1 MEIDTLKKSLGKGL
15 DSLIRSNNLNKNIEE
30 QVQKRE
36 EVFLT
41 DIVPNKNQPRKDF
54 NLASLNDLAESI
66 KEHGL
71 IQPIIVRKIDDKL
84 QIIAGERRWRAC
96 QIAGVT
102 KVPVSTIEV
111 DNVKSSEIAIVENL
125 QREDLNPIEVAE
137 AMKELIDLHGL
148 NEERLIKITGK
159 KKSTII
165 NSLRILNLPLKVKE
179 YIKEGKISRG
189 HALAL
194 LAFSEESRLLQ
205 VAEEIITKKLTVRQV
220 EKLGRNI
227 KKLTRNESIE
237 PDIYIENFKSLIEE
251 RIGLPTKISGSSK
264 SGKVEIK
271 YNSLDELNKI
281 MDSLK

>member
-1 MEIDTLKKSLGKGL
+1 MEINTLKKSLGKGL
-15 DSLIRSNNLNKNIEE
+15 DSLIRSNNLNNKNDDQFKKIN
-30 QVQKRE
+30 
-36 EVFLT
+36 EVFIT
-41 DIVPNKNQPRKDF
+41 DIIPNKSQPRKDF
-54 NLASLNDLAESI
+54 DLESLNDLAESI

-71 IQPIIVRKIDDKL
+71 IQPIVVRKIDNKL

-96 QIAGVT
+96 QIAGIT

-111 DNVKSSEIAIVENL
+111 DNIKSSEIAIVENL
-125 QREDLNPIEVAE
+125 QREDLNPIEIAK
-137 AMKELIDLHGL
+137 AIKELVDLHGL

-165 NSLRILNLPLKVKE
+165 NSLRILNLPPKVIS
-179 YIKEGKISRG
+179 YIEKGKISRG

-194 LAFSEESRLLQ
+194 LAFTDISRLLE
-205 VAEEIITKKLTVRQV
+205 VAEEIISKKLTVRQV
-220 EKLGRNI
+220 EKLGSDI
-227 KKLTRNESIE
+227 KKLAKNKLIE
-237 PDIYIENFKSLIEE
+237 PDIYIDNFKSIIEE

-271 YNSLDELNKI
+271 YKSLDELNKI

>member
-1 MEIDTLKKSLGKGL
+1 LKKSLGKGL
-15 DSLIRSNNLNKNIEE
+15 DSLIRSNNLNNKNDDQFKKIN
-30 QVQKRE
+30 

-41 DIVPNKNQPRKDF
+41 DIIPNKSQPRKDF
-54 NLASLNDLAESI
+54 DLGSLNDLAESI

-71 IQPIIVRKIDDKL
+71 IQPIVVRKIDNKL

-96 QIAGVT
+96 QIAGIT

-111 DNVKSSEIAIVENL
+111 DNIKSSEIAIVENL
-125 QREDLNPIEVAE
+125 QREDLNPIEIAK
-137 AMKELIDLHGL
+137 AIKELIDLHGL

-165 NSLRILNLPLKVKE
+165 NSLRILNLPPRVIS
-179 YIKEGKISRG
+179 YIEKGKISRG

-194 LAFSEESRLLQ
+194 LAFSEVSRLLE
-205 VAEEIITKKLTVRQV
+205 VAEEIISKKLTVRQV
-220 EKLGRNI
+220 EKLGSDT
-227 KKLTRNESIE
+227 KKLAKNKLIE
-237 PDIYIENFKSLIEE
+237 PDIYIDNFKSIIEE

-271 YNSLDELNKI
+271 YKSLDELNKI

>member
-1 MEIDTLKKSLGKGL
+1 MEINTLKKSLGKGL
-15 DSLIRSNNLNKNIEE
+15 DSLIRSNNLNNKNNDQFEKIN
-30 QVQKRE
+30 
-36 EVFLT
+36 EVFIT
-41 DIVPNKNQPRKDF
+41 DIIPNKSQPRKDF
-54 NLASLNDLAESI
+54 DLESLNDLAESI

-71 IQPIIVRKIDDKL
+71 IQPIVVRKIDNKL

-96 QIAGVT
+96 QIAGIT

-111 DNVKSSEIAIVENL
+111 DNIKSSEIAIVENL
-125 QREDLNPIEVAE
+125 QREDLNPIEIAK
-137 AMKELIDLHGL
+137 AIKELIDLHGL

-165 NSLRILNLPLKVKE
+165 NSLRILNLPPKVIS
-179 YIKEGKISRG
+179 YIEKGKISRG

-194 LAFSEESRLLQ
+194 LAFSEVSRLLE
-205 VAEEIITKKLTVRQV
+205 VAEEIISKKLTVRQV
-220 EKLGRNI
+220 EKLGSDT
-227 KKLTRNESIE
+227 KKLAKNKLIE
-237 PDIYIENFKSLIEE
+237 PDIYIDNFKSIIEE

-271 YNSLDELNKI
+271 YKSLDELNKI

>member
-1 MEIDTLKKSLGKGL
+1 MEINTLKKSLGKGL
-15 DSLIRSNNLNKNIEE
+15 DSLIRSNNLNNKNDNQFKKIN
-30 QVQKRE
+30 

-41 DIVPNKNQPRKDF
+41 DIIPNKSQPRKDF
-54 NLASLNDLAESI
+54 DLESLNDLAESI

-71 IQPIIVRKIDDKL
+71 IQPIVVRKIDNKL

-96 QIAGVT
+96 QIAGIT

-111 DNVKSSEIAIVENL
+111 DNIKSSEIAIVENL
-125 QREDLNPIEVAE
+125 QREDLNPIEIAK
-137 AMKELIDLHGL
+137 AIKELIDLHGL

-165 NSLRILNLPLKVKE
+165 NSLRILNLPPKVIS
-179 YIKEGKISRG
+179 YIEKGKISRG

-194 LAFSEESRLLQ
+194 LAFSEVSRLLE
-205 VAEEIITKKLTVRQV
+205 VAEEIILKKLTVRQV
-220 EKLGRNI
+220 EKLGSDT
-227 KKLTRNESIE
+227 KKLAKNKLIE
-237 PDIYIENFKSLIEE
+237 PDIYIDNFKSIIEE

-271 YNSLDELNKI
+271 YKSLDELNKI

>member
-165 NSLRILNLPLKVKE
+165 NSLRILNLPMKVIE

-227 KKLTRNESIE
+227 KKLTRNELIE

>member
-1 MEIDTLKKSLGKGL
+1 MEINTLKKSLGKGL
-15 DSLIRSNNLNKNIEE
+15 DSLIRSNNLNNKNDD
-30 QVQKRE
+30 QFKKTN

-41 DIVPNKNQPRKDF
+41 DIIPNKSQPRKDF
-54 NLASLNDLAESI
+54 NLESLNDLAESI

-71 IQPIIVRKIDDKL
+71 IQPIVVRKIDNKL

-96 QIAGVT
+96 QIAGIT

-111 DNVKSSEIAIVENL
+111 DNIKSSEIAIVENL
-125 QREDLNPIEVAE
+125 QREDLNPIEIAK
-137 AMKELIDLHGL
+137 AIKELIDLHGL

-165 NSLRILNLPLKVKE
+165 NSLRILNLPPKVIS
-179 YIKEGKISRG
+179 YIEKGKISRG

-194 LAFSEESRLLQ
+194 LAFSEVSRLLE
-205 VAEEIITKKLTVRQV
+205 VAEEIISKKLTVRQV
-220 EKLGRNI
+220 EKLGSNI
-227 KKLTRNESIE
+227 KKLVKNKLIQ
-237 PDIYIENFKSLIEE
+237 PDIYIDNFKSIIEE
-251 RIGLPTKISGSSK
+251 KIGLPTKISGSSK

-271 YNSLDELNKI
+271 YKSLDELNKI

>member
-30 QVQKRE
+30 QVQKRD

-148 NEERLIKITGK
+148 NENRLIKITGK

-220 EKLGRNI
+220 EKLGSNI

>member
-1 MEIDTLKKSLGKGL
+1 MEINTLKKSLGKGL
-15 DSLIRSNNLNKNIEE
+15 DSLIRSNNINNKNDDQFKKIN
-30 QVQKRE
+30 

-41 DIVPNKNQPRKDF
+41 DIIPNKSQPRKDF
-54 NLASLNDLAESI
+54 DLESLNDLAESI

-71 IQPIIVRKIDDKL
+71 IQPIVVRKIDNKL

-96 QIAGVT
+96 QIAGIT

-111 DNVKSSEIAIVENL
+111 DNIKSSEIAIVENL
-125 QREDLNPIEVAE
+125 QREDLNPIEIAK
-137 AMKELIDLHGL
+137 AIKELIDLHGL

-165 NSLRILNLPLKVKE
+165 NSLRILNLPPKVIS
-179 YIKEGKISRG
+179 YIEKGKISRG

-194 LAFSEESRLLQ
+194 LAFSEVSRLLE
-205 VAEEIITKKLTVRQV
+205 VAEEIILKKLTVRQV
-220 EKLGRNI
+220 EKLGSDT
-227 KKLTRNESIE
+227 KKLAKNKLIE
-237 PDIYIENFKSLIEE
+237 PDIYIDNFKSIIEE

-271 YNSLDELNKI
+271 YKSLDELNKI

>member
-1 MEIDTLKKSLGKGL
+1 MEINTLKKSLGKGL
-15 DSLIRSNNLNKNIEE
+15 DSLIRSNNINNKNDDQFKKIN
-30 QVQKRE
+30 

-41 DIVPNKNQPRKDF
+41 DIIPNKSQPRKDF
-54 NLASLNDLAESI
+54 DLESLNDLAESI

-71 IQPIIVRKIDDKL
+71 IQPIVVRKIDNKL

-96 QIAGVT
+96 QIAGIT
-102 KVPVSTIEV
+102 KVPVSTIDV
-111 DNVKSSEIAIVENL
+111 DNIKSSEIAIVENL
-125 QREDLNPIEVAE
+125 QREDLNPIEIAK
-137 AMKELIDLHGL
+137 AIKELIDLHGL

-165 NSLRILNLPLKVKE
+165 NSLRILNLPPKVIS
-179 YIKEGKISRG
+179 YIEKGKISRG

-194 LAFSEESRLLQ
+194 LAFSEVSRLLE
-205 VAEEIITKKLTVRQV
+205 VAEEIISKKLTVRQV
-220 EKLGRNI
+220 EKLGSDT
-227 KKLTRNESIE
+227 KKLAKNKLIE
-237 PDIYIENFKSLIEE
+237 PDIYIDNFKSIIEE

-271 YNSLDELNKI
+271 YKSLDELNKI

>member
-1 MEIDTLKKSLGKGL
+1 MEINTLKKSLGKGL
-15 DSLIRSNNLNKNIEE
+15 DSLIRSNNINNKNDDQFKKIN
-30 QVQKRE
+30 

-41 DIVPNKNQPRKDF
+41 DIIPNKSQPRKDF
-54 NLASLNDLAESI
+54 DLESLNDLAESI

-71 IQPIIVRKIDDKL
+71 IQPIVVRKIDNKL

-96 QIAGVT
+96 QIAGIT

-111 DNVKSSEIAIVENL
+111 DNIKSSEIAIVENL
-125 QREDLNPIEVAE
+125 QREDLNPIEIAR
-137 AMKELIDLHGL
+137 AIKELIDLHGL
-148 NEERLIKITGK
+148 NEEKLIKITGK

-165 NSLRILNLPLKVKE
+165 NSLRILNLPPKVIS
-179 YIKEGKISRG
+179 YIEKGKISRG

-194 LAFSEESRLLQ
+194 LAFSEVSRLLE
-205 VAEEIITKKLTVRQV
+205 VAEEIISKKLTVRQV
-220 EKLGRNI
+220 EKLGSDT
-227 KKLTRNESIE
+227 KKLAKNKLIE
-237 PDIYIENFKSLIEE
+237 PDIYIDNFKSIIEE

-271 YNSLDELNKI
+271 YKSLDELNKI

>member
-1 MEIDTLKKSLGKGL
+1 MEINTLKKSLGKGL
-15 DSLIRSNNLNKNIEE
+15 DSLIRSNNLNNKNDDQFKKIN
-30 QVQKRE
+30 

-41 DIVPNKNQPRKDF
+41 DIIPNKSQPRKDF
-54 NLASLNDLAESI
+54 DLESLNDLAESI

-71 IQPIIVRKIDDKL
+71 IQPIVVRKIDNKL

-96 QIAGVT
+96 QIAGIT

-111 DNVKSSEIAIVENL
+111 DNIKSSEIAIVENL
-125 QREDLNPIEVAE
+125 QREDLNPIEIAK
-137 AMKELIDLHGL
+137 AIKELIDLHGL

-165 NSLRILNLPLKVKE
+165 NSLRILNLPPRVIS
-179 YIKEGKISRG
+179 YIEKGKISRG

-194 LAFSEESRLLQ
+194 LAFSEVSRLLE
-205 VAEEIITKKLTVRQV
+205 VAEEIISKKLTVRQV
-220 EKLGRNI
+220 EKLGSDT
-227 KKLTRNESIE
+227 KKLAKNKLIE
-237 PDIYIENFKSLIEE
+237 PDMYIDNFKSIIEE

-271 YNSLDELNKI
+271 YKSLDELNKI

>member
-1 MEIDTLKKSLGKGL
+1 MEINTLKKSLGKGL
-15 DSLIRSNNLNKNIEE
+15 DSLIRSNNLNNKNDNQFKKIN
-30 QVQKRE
+30 

-41 DIVPNKNQPRKDF
+41 DIIPNKSQPRKDF
-54 NLASLNDLAESI
+54 DLESLNDLAESI

-71 IQPIIVRKIDDKL
+71 IQPIVVRKIDNKL

-96 QIAGVT
+96 QIAGIT

-111 DNVKSSEIAIVENL
+111 DNIKSSEIAIVENL
-125 QREDLNPIEVAE
+125 QREDLNPIEIAK
-137 AMKELIDLHGL
+137 AIKELIDLHGL

-165 NSLRILNLPLKVKE
+165 NSLRILNLPPKVIS
-179 YIKEGKISRG
+179 YIEKGKISRG

-194 LAFSEESRLLQ
+194 LAFSEVSRLLE
-205 VAEEIITKKLTVRQV
+205 VAEEIISKKLTVRQV
-220 EKLGRNI
+220 EKLGSDT
-227 KKLTRNESIE
+227 KKLAKNKLIE
-237 PDIYIENFKSLIEE
+237 PDIYIDNFKSIIEE

-271 YNSLDELNKI
+271 YKSLDELNKI

>member
-71 IQPIIVRKIDDKL
+71 IQPIIVRKIDNKL

-96 QIAGVT
+96 QIAGIS
-102 KVPVSTIEV
+102 KVPVSIIEV
-111 DNVKSSEIAIVENL
+111 NNIKSSEIAIVENL

-148 NEERLIKITGK
+148 NENRLIKITGK

-220 EKLGRNI
+220 EKLGSNI
-227 KKLTRNESIE
+227 KKLTRNKSIE
-237 PDIYIENFKSLIEE
+237 PDMYIDNFKSIIEE

>member
-1 MEIDTLKKSLGKGL
+1 MEINTLKKSLGKGL
-15 DSLIRSNNLNKNIEE
+15 DSLIRSNNINNKNDDQFKKIN
-30 QVQKRE
+30 

-41 DIVPNKNQPRKDF
+41 DIIPNKSQPRKDF
-54 NLASLNDLAESI
+54 DLESLNDLAESI

-71 IQPIIVRKIDDKL
+71 IQPIVVRKIDNKL

-96 QIAGVT
+96 QIAGIT

-111 DNVKSSEIAIVENL
+111 DNIKSSEIAIVENL
-125 QREDLNPIEVAE
+125 QREDLNPIEIAK
-137 AMKELIDLHGL
+137 AIKELIDLHGL

-165 NSLRILNLPLKVKE
+165 NSLRILNLPSKVIS
-179 YIKEGKISRG
+179 YIQKGKISRG

-194 LAFSEESRLLQ
+194 LAFSEESRLLE
-205 VAEEIITKKLTVRQV
+205 VAEEIISKKLTVRQV
-220 EKLGRNI
+220 EKLGSNI
-227 KKLTRNESIE
+227 KKLAKNKLTE
-237 PDIYIENFKSLIEE
+237 PDIYIDNFKNIIEE
-251 RIGLPTKISGSSK
+251 RLGLPTKISGSSK

-271 YNSLDELNKI
+271 YKSLDELNKI

>member
-1 MEIDTLKKSLGKGL
+1 MEISTLKKSLGKGL
-15 DSLIRSNNLNKNIEE
+15 DSLIRSNNLNNKNDN
-30 QVQKRE
+30 QFKKTN

-41 DIVPNKNQPRKDF
+41 DIIPNKSQPRKDF
-54 NLASLNDLAESI
+54 NLESLDDLAESI
-66 KEHGL
+66 KEYGL
-71 IQPIIVRKIDDKL
+71 LQPIVVREIDNKF

-96 QIAGVT
+96 QIAGIT

-111 DNVKSSEIAIVENL
+111 DNIKSSEIAIVENL
-125 QREDLNPIEVAE
+125 QREDLNPIEIAK
-137 AMKELIDLHGL
+137 ALKDLIDLHGL

-165 NSLRILNLPLKVKE
+165 NSLRILNLPNKVIS
-179 YIKEGKISRG
+179 YIEKGKISRG

-194 LAFSEESRLLQ
+194 LAFSEESRLLE
-205 VAEEIITKKLTVRQV
+205 VAEEIISKKLTVRQV
-220 EKLGRNI
+220 EKLGSNI
-227 KKLTRNESIE
+227 KKLAKSKLIE
-237 PDIYIENFKSLIEE
+237 PDIYIDNFKTIIEE

-271 YNSLDELNKI
+271 YKSLDELNKI

>member
-1 MEIDTLKKSLGKGL
+1 MEINTLKKSLGKGL
-15 DSLIRSNNLNKNIEE
+15 DSLIRSNNINNKNDDQFKKIN
-30 QVQKRE
+30 

-41 DIVPNKNQPRKDF
+41 DIIPNKSQPRKDF
-54 NLASLNDLAESI
+54 DLESLNDLAESI

-71 IQPIIVRKIDDKL
+71 IQPIVVRKIDNKL

-96 QIAGVT
+96 QIAGIT

-111 DNVKSSEIAIVENL
+111 DNIKSSEIAIVENL
-125 QREDLNPIEVAE
+125 QREDLNPIEIAK
-137 AMKELIDLHGL
+137 AIKELIDLHGL

-165 NSLRILNLPLKVKE
+165 NSLRILNLPPRVIS
-179 YIKEGKISRG
+179 YIEKGKISRG

-194 LAFSEESRLLQ
+194 LAFSEVSRLLE
-205 VAEEIITKKLTVRQV
+205 VAEEIISKKLTVRQV
-220 EKLGRNI
+220 EKLGSDT
-227 KKLTRNESIE
+227 KKLAKNKLIE
-237 PDIYIENFKSLIEE
+237 PDIYIDNFKSIIEE

-271 YNSLDELNKI
+271 YKSLDELNKI

>member
-1 MEIDTLKKSLGKGL
+1 MEINTLKKSLGKGL
-15 DSLIRSNNLNKNIEE
+15 DSLIRSNNINNKNDDQFKKIN
-30 QVQKRE
+30 

-41 DIVPNKNQPRKDF
+41 DIIPNKSQPRKDF
-54 NLASLNDLAESI
+54 DLESLNDLAESI

-71 IQPIIVRKIDDKL
+71 IQPIVVRKIDNKL

-96 QIAGVT
+96 QIAGIT

-111 DNVKSSEIAIVENL
+111 DNIKSSEIAIVENL
-125 QREDLNPIEVAE
+125 QREDLNPIEIAK
-137 AMKELIDLHGL
+137 AIKELIDLHGL

-165 NSLRILNLPLKVKE
+165 NSLRILNLPPKVIS
-179 YIKEGKISRG
+179 YIEKGKISRG

-194 LAFSEESRLLQ
+194 LAFSEVSRLLE
-205 VAEEIITKKLTVRQV
+205 VAEEIISKKLTVRQV
-220 EKLGRNI
+220 EKLGSDT
-227 KKLTRNESIE
+227 KKLAKNKLIE
-237 PDIYIENFKSLIEE
+237 PDMYIDNFKSIIEE

-271 YNSLDELNKI
+271 YKSLDELNKI

>member
-1 MEIDTLKKSLGKGL
+1 MEINTLKKSLGKGL
-15 DSLIRSNNLNKNIEE
+15 DSLIRSNNLNNKNDDQFKKIN
-30 QVQKRE
+30 

-41 DIVPNKNQPRKDF
+41 DIIPNKSQPRKDF
-54 NLASLNDLAESI
+54 DLESLNDLAESI

-71 IQPIIVRKIDDKL
+71 IQPIVVRKIDNKL

-96 QIAGVT
+96 QIAGIT

-111 DNVKSSEIAIVENL
+111 DNIKSSEIAIVENL
-125 QREDLNPIEVAE
+125 QREDLNPIEIAK
-137 AMKELIDLHGL
+137 AIKELIDLHGL

-165 NSLRILNLPLKVKE
+165 NSLRILNLPPKVIS
-179 YIKEGKISRG
+179 YIEKGKISRG

-194 LAFSEESRLLQ
+194 LAFSEVSRLLE
-205 VAEEIITKKLTVRQV
+205 VAEEIISKKLTVRQV
-220 EKLGRNI
+220 EKLGSDT
-227 KKLTRNESIE
+227 KKLAKNKLIE
-237 PDIYIENFKSLIEE
+237 PDMYIDNFKSIIEE

-271 YNSLDELNKI
+271 YKSLDELNKI

>member
-30 QVQKRE
+30 QGQKRE

-66 KEHGL
+66 NEHGL

-84 QIIAGERRWRAC
+84 QIVAGERRWRAC
-96 QIAGVT
+96 QIAGIS
-102 KVPVSTIEV
+102 KVPVSIIEV
-111 DNVKSSEIAIVENL
+111 NNIKSSEIAIVENL

-148 NEERLIKITGK
+148 NENRLIKITGK

-220 EKLGRNI
+220 EKLGSNI
-227 KKLTRNESIE
+227 KKLTRNKSIE
-237 PDIYIENFKSLIEE
+237 PDMYIDNFKSIIEE

>member
-1 MEIDTLKKSLGKGL
+1 MEINTLKKSLGKGL
-15 DSLIRSNNLNKNIEE
+15 DSLIRSNNINNKNDDQFKKIN
-30 QVQKRE
+30 

-41 DIVPNKNQPRKDF
+41 DIIPNKSQPRKDF
-54 NLASLNDLAESI
+54 DLESLNDLAESI

-71 IQPIIVRKIDDKL
+71 IQPIVVRKIDNKL

-96 QIAGVT
+96 QIAGIT

-111 DNVKSSEIAIVENL
+111 DNIKSSEIAIVENL
-125 QREDLNPIEVAE
+125 QREDLNPIEIAK
-137 AMKELIDLHGL
+137 AIKELIDLHGL

-165 NSLRILNLPLKVKE
+165 NSLRILNLPPKVIS
-179 YIKEGKISRG
+179 YIEKGKISRG

-194 LAFSEESRLLQ
+194 LAFSEVSRLLE
-205 VAEEIITKKLTVRQV
+205 VAEEIISKKLTVRQV
-220 EKLGRNI
+220 EKLGSDT
-227 KKLTRNESIE
+227 KKLAKNKLIE
-237 PDIYIENFKSLIEE
+237 PDIYIDNFKSIIEE

-271 YNSLDELNKI
+271 YKSLDELNKI

>member
-1 MEIDTLKKSLGKGL
+1 MEINTLKKSLGKGL
-15 DSLIRSNNLNKNIEE
+15 DSLIRSNNLNNKNDDQFKKID
-30 QVQKRE
+30 

-41 DIVPNKNQPRKDF
+41 DIIPNKSQPRKDF
-54 NLASLNDLAESI
+54 DLGSLNDLAESI

-71 IQPIIVRKIDDKL
+71 IQPIVVRKIDNKL

-96 QIAGVT
+96 QIAGIT

-111 DNVKSSEIAIVENL
+111 DNIKSSEIAIVENL
-125 QREDLNPIEVAE
+125 QREDLNPIEIAK
-137 AMKELIDLHGL
+137 AIKELIDLHGL

-165 NSLRILNLPLKVKE
+165 NSLRILNLPPRVIS
-179 YIKEGKISRG
+179 YIEKGKISRG

-194 LAFSEESRLLQ
+194 LAFSEVSRLLE
-205 VAEEIITKKLTVRQV
+205 VAEEIISKKLTVRQV
-220 EKLGRNI
+220 EKLGSDT
-227 KKLTRNESIE
+227 KKLAKNKLIE
-237 PDIYIENFKSLIEE
+237 PDIYIDNFKSIIEE

-271 YNSLDELNKI
+271 YKSLDELNKI

>member
-1 MEIDTLKKSLGKGL
+1 MEINTLKKSLGKGL
-15 DSLIRSNNLNKNIEE
+15 DSLIRSNNLNNKNDDQFKKIN
-30 QVQKRE
+30 

-41 DIVPNKNQPRKDF
+41 DIIPNKSQPRKDF
-54 NLASLNDLAESI
+54 DLESLNDLAESI

-71 IQPIIVRKIDDKL
+71 IQPIVVRKIDNKL

-96 QIAGVT
+96 QIAGIT

-111 DNVKSSEIAIVENL
+111 DNIKSSEIAIVENL
-125 QREDLNPIEVAE
+125 QREDLNPIEIAK
-137 AMKELIDLHGL
+137 AIKELIDLHGL

-165 NSLRILNLPLKVKE
+165 NSLRILNLPPRVIS
-179 YIKEGKISRG
+179 YIEKGKISRG

-194 LAFSEESRLLQ
+194 LAFSEVSRLLE
-205 VAEEIITKKLTVRQV
+205 VAEEIISKKLTVRQV
-220 EKLGRNI
+220 EKLGSDT
-227 KKLTRNESIE
+227 KKLAKNKLIE
-237 PDIYIENFKSLIEE
+237 PDIYIDNFKSIIEE

-271 YNSLDELNKI
+271 YKSLDELNKI